1 VCYSLFLN
9 SSKVDFGAPWR
20 LCCIVLSCRSNH
32 REAAISSITD
42 KADLPRRLG
51 VGGIGKDWTSAT
63 KVANGWETGAQTGVD
78 WRPVQS
84 TGSIESTVELFQWNA
99 DAGMYDWPGYDGIS
113 GYLAHMNIPARGLL
127 AGYAGRGR
135 FSNAEALT
143 AAETAEAGEFGVRLP
158 SAVLTDARRR
168 ACFSILVES
177 LQGA

>member
-1 VCYSLFLN
+1 MSM
-9 SSKVDFGAPWR
+9 APIQR
-20 LCCIVLSCRSNH
+20 PRS
-32 REAAISSITD
+32 
-42 KADLPRRLG
+42 RLG